1 MKIVNQPTEIDGIR
15 VVQDSEEIADAL
27 RHGETVYHWEAGDSM
42 SPMLRHME
50 YCKIVP
56 VAHPDDVKEGDAV
69 FCKINSD
76 PNPMFHY
83 YMVHQVWQKADFGHD
98 NKTWYKFGSTMTTV
112 FGWSSEVLGKAYG
125 TDIFQEVTQEIK
137 DAWEAERIESEY
149 QQD

>member
-98 NKTWYKFGSTMTTV
+98 NKTWYKIGSTMTTV

>member
-1 MKIVNQPTEIDGIR
+1 MRFVDQPTEIDGFR
-15 VVQDSEEIADAL
+15 VVQDSEEIAKAL
-27 RHGETVYHWEAGDSM
+27 RNGETVYHWEAGDSM

-69 FCKINSD
+69 FCKLNSD
-76 PNPMFHY
+76 TNPLLHY

-98 NKTWYKFGSTMTTV
+98 GKIWFKIGSTMTTV

-125 TDIFQEVTQEIK
+125 TDIFQEVTDEIR
-137 DAWEAERIESEY
+137 AMWAAENDETDE
-149 QQD
+149 Q

>member
-1 MKIVNQPTEIDGIR
+1 MRVVNKPTEIDGIR

-69 FCKINSD
+69 FCKLNGD
-76 PNPMFHY
+76 QNPLLHY
-83 YMVHQVWQKADFGHD
+83 YMVHQVWQKANFGHD
-98 NKTWYKFGSTMTTV
+98 GKTWFKIGSTMTTI

-125 TDIFQEVTQEIK
+125 TDIFQEITPEIR
-137 DAWEAERIESEY
+137 AEWEAEENLTEEV
-149 QQD
+149 

>member
-1 MKIVNQPTEIDGIR
+1 MRIVNQPTEIDGFR

-69 FCKINSD
+69 FCKLNGD
-76 PNPMFHY
+76 QNPLLHY
-83 YMVHQVWQKADFGHD
+83 YMVHQVWQKANFGH
-98 NKTWYKFGSTMTTV
+98 NGKTLFKIGSTMTTI

-125 TDIFQEVTQEIK
+125 TDIFQEITPEIR
-137 DAWEAERIESEY
+137 AEWEAEENLTEEV
-149 QQD
+149 

>member
-1 MKIVNQPTEIDGIR
+1 MRIVNQPTEIDGIR

-69 FCKINSD
+69 FCKLNGD
-76 PNPMFHY
+76 QNPLLHY
-83 YMVHQVWQKADFGHD
+83 YMVHQVWQKANFGHD
-98 NKTWYKFGSTMTTV
+98 GKTWFKIGSTMTTI

-125 TDIFQEVTQEIK
+125 TDIFQEITPEIR
-137 DAWEAERIESEY
+137 AEWEAEENNTDG
-149 QQD
+149 QP